1 MGTLQRVSIGAIDPH
16 RFKSVLHPSE
26 YDALLDLLDRG
37 KKALDGRVIWNV
49 NSTAAG
55 GGVAELLR
63 PLLGY
68 ARGGGV
74 DARWKV
80 ITGSP
85 PFFALTKRLHNQL
98 HGVPDDGDLGDVD
111 HDVYERTL
119 AANAA
124 ELVPQIQPQDVV
136 ILHDPQTAGLIS
148 AIKAAGAIVIWR
160 CHVGIDH
167 PNGPTHA
174 AWRFLSPYVH
184 EADAYVFSRE
194 TFAWAGLEPEKT
206 VVITPSIDAFS
217 PKNEALT
224 ERQVSSILSRAGIVA
239 YREAPE
245 PSFARFDG
253 TPGRVDRT
261 AEMLEVSELQ
271 PDDRV
276 VLQVSRWDRLK
287 DPVGVVECF
296 AKHVFPDHGA
306 HLVLAG
312 PQTAA
317 VSDDPEGAEVLES
330 VKAAWEHLD
339 PEVRARVHLC
349 SLPME
354 DGEENAAI
362 VNALQRHAEIVVQ
375 KSLAEGFGLV
385 VGEAMWK
392 EKPMVATRVGGIQD
406 QIVDGIS
413 GILID
418 DPYDLAAFGAAI
430 SGLLDDP
437 DRARRIGQAARARVR
452 DEFLG
457 PTHLGRYFQLIERLI
472 TDREQALPLSAASD

>member
-1 MGTLQRVSIGAIDPH
+1 MALLQRVSIGAIDPH
-16 RFKSVLHPSE
+16 RFQSVLHPSE
-26 YDALLDLLDRG
+26 YELLLDLIERG
-37 KKALDGRVIWNV
+37 TRALDGRVIWNV

-98 HGVPDDGDLGDVD
+98 HGVPDDGELGDAD
-111 HDVYERTL
+111 RDVYERTL
-119 AANAA
+119 AGNAA

-148 AIKAAGAIVIWR
+148 AIKEAGAIVIWR

-167 PNGPTHA
+167 SNGPTHA
-174 AWRFLSPYVH
+174 AWRFLRPYVR
-184 EADAYVFSRE
+184 EADAYVFSRA
-194 TFAWAGLEPEKT
+194 TFAWAGLDPERT
-206 VVITPSIDAFS
+206 FVITPSIDAFS
-217 PKNEALT
+217 PKNETLT
-224 ERQVSSILSRAGIVA
+224 DRQVASILGRAGIVPH
-239 YREAPE
+239 RAPLD
-245 PSFARFDG
+245 PTFTRFDG
-253 TPGRVDRT
+253 TPGRVGRT
-261 AEMLEVSELQ
+261 AEMLEVSPLQ
-271 PDDRV
+271 SDDRV
-276 VLQVSRWDRLK
+276 ILQVSRWDRLK
-287 DPVGVVECF
+287 DPVGVVEGF
-296 AKHVFPDHGA
+296 AHHIFPDHGA

-330 VKAAWEHLD
+330 VKAAWECLD

-385 VGEAMWK
+385 IGEAMWK
-392 EKPMVATRVGGIQD
+392 DKPMVATRVGGIQD
-406 QIVDGIS
+406 QIVDGVS

-418 DPYDLAAFGAAI
+418 DPYDLAEFGAAV
-430 SGLLDDP
+430 SSLLDDP
-437 DRARRIGQAARARVR
+437 DRARRLGQAAHARIR

-457 PTHLGRYFQLIERLI
+457 PTHLARYYQLIERLI
-472 TDREQALPLSAASD
+472 AEREQALPLSAAGE